1 MGQLNHDFMIRIIYL
16 PVNPLVVD
24 ANALHQPRHG
34 IFFVL
39 AVAALR
45 PQRQPRLGVPRDRIV
60 GAVVVKEPE
69 VTEGKKPLEG
79 RRTFADLHG
88 QPAVSFSA
96 SVSSAAKGK
105 TIGCD
110 AYCNETFWPTC
121 ESYEITIRIG
131 QLLFPTRTFLFV
143 TFQES

>member
-1 MGQLNHDFMIRIIYL
+1 MIRIIHLLYL

-34 IFFVL
+34 IFVVVAIA
-39 AVAALR
+39 AVR

-69 VTEGKKPLEG
+69 VTEGRKPLEG

-105 TIGCD
+105 TIGSD

-121 ESYEITIRIG
+121 ESYEITIWIG
-131 QLLFPTRTFLFV
+131 QLVFPTRTFLFV

>member
-1 MGQLNHDFMIRIIYL
+1 MLHQDGAIKNHDFKIRIIYL

-45 PQRQPRLGVPRDRIV
+45 PQRQPRLGIPRDRIV
-60 GAVVVKEPE
+60 GAVVVKVPE
-69 VTEGKKPLEG
+69 VTEGRKLLEG

-88 QPAVSFSA
+88 PPAS
-96 SVSSAAKGK
+96 
-105 TIGCD
+105 
-110 AYCNETFWPTC
+110 
-121 ESYEITIRIG
+121 G
-131 QLLFPTRTFLFV
+131 QFHCICFV
-143 TFQES
+143 GEERQDDWT